1 MLVDVCCPWER
12 ASGGGELAGTSLDE
26 FQLRATKA
34 LLSHRF
40 GLVQGPPGTG
50 KTFVGLMVVRTL
62 LRNAALWSEEAAE
75 ARRAALAA
83 AEAAPATAAASPPPA
98 APAAASDGSVSAAR
112 ESAALQVV
120 GAREAAADGS
130 VD

>member
-50 KTFVGLMVVRTL
+50 KTFVGLMVVRAL

-75 ARRAALAA
+75 ARRVALAA
-83 AEAAPATAAASPPPA
+83 AEAPATAAASASPA

-112 ESAALQVV
+112 ESAALQVGGSACGGGGWV
-120 GAREAAADGS
+120 G
-130 VD
+130 

>member
-83 AEAAPATAAASPPPA
+83 AEAAPA

-120 GAREAAADGS
+120 GAREAVGMGRLTD
-130 VD
+130 

>member
-75 ARRAALAA
+75 ARRVALAA
-83 AEAAPATAAASPPPA
+83 AEAPATAAASASPA

-112 ESAALQVV
+112 ESAALQVGGSACGGGGWV
-120 GAREAAADGS
+120 G
-130 VD
+130 